1 MSRRG
6 ILAGA
11 LFTILG
17 LLAFLGV
24 RATAEEPKKDAEA
37 APANTQP
44 EADLTILAPRELQV
58 TQRET
63 KAAGHVFLNGR
74 VKVDC
79 DKVEAKFSGKAADG
93 KDLPDEW
100 HALMYDAAAKRF
112 QGKMKLPAGGWYKLE
127 VRASKGSNA
136 VAMATREKV
145 GVGEVFVI
153 AGQSNSTNSGQFPTK
168 QSSGMVSS
176 FSGMVWKIAD
186 DPQIGTHDKGKG
198 GSPWPAFGDAMYAKY
213 KVPIG
218 IASTGFGGT
227 STMQWQPDAS
237 DGKPDPKETLFGW
250 MMTRIHQLG
259 PGGFRAVLWHQGESD
274 AIGGVSTDDYVTRLN
289 NVIKTSKDQ
298 AGWEFPWFIAQVS
311 YINPE
316 KMKIETTRAAQKKI
330 WDAGVAFEGPDTD
343 TLTGDN
349 RDMDGKGIHFS
360 PKGLKAHGEMWAD
373 KVGAYLDKVLAAED
387 SQVH

>member
-6 ILAGA
+6 ILVGA
-11 LFTILG
+11 LFTVMG
-17 LLAFLGV
+17 FLAFLGV
-24 RATAEEPKKDAEA
+24 RATAEESKKDA
-37 APANTQP
+37 APAPATAQP
-44 EADLTILAPRELQV
+44 EADLTILLPRELQV

-74 VKVDC
+74 VKADC
-79 DKVEAKFSGKAADG
+79 DKVEAKFSGKGADG

-100 HALMYDAAAKRF
+100 HALTYDAPAKRF
-112 QGKMKLPAGGWYKLE
+112 QGKAKLPAGGWYKLE
-127 VRASKGSNA
+127 VRASKGGNA
-136 VAMATREKV
+136 VATATREKV

-153 AGQSNSTNSGQFPTK
+153 AGQSNSTNSGQFPT
-168 QSSGMVSS
+168 QQTSGMVSS

-186 DPQIGTHDKGKG
+186 DPQIGTHDKSKN
-198 GSPWPAFGDAMYAKY
+198 GSPWPAFGDAMYASY

-227 STMQWQPDAS
+227 STAQWQPDA
-237 DGKPDPKETLFGW
+237 KEALFPW
-250 MMTRIHQLG
+250 MMTRIQQLG

-274 AIGGVSTDDYVTRLN
+274 AIGGVSTDDYVTRLT
-289 NVIKTSKDQ
+289 NVIKASKEQ
-298 AGWEFPWFIAQVS
+298 AGWEFPWFVAQVS

-316 KMKIETTRAAQKKI
+316 KMKIETIRTAQKKI
-330 WDAGVAFEGPDTD
+330 WDSGVAFEGPDTD

-360 PKGLKAHGEMWAD
+360 PKGLKAHGEMWVE
-373 KVGAYLDKVLAAED
+373 KVGAYLDKVL
-387 SQVH
+387 H